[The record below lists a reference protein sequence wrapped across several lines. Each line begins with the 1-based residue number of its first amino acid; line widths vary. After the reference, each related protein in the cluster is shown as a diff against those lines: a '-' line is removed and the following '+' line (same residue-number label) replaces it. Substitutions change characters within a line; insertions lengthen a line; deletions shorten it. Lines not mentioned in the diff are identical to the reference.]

1 MLCGFFYS
9 FCNSIDLLRA
19 FIQIAIRSYFNH
31 FSKDFLKEFEL
42 NDSSTKEVLDFLYV
56 IALDLYKYHASNLK
70 VEIFENLFDNLKP
83 VCHYNVSSLKIVN
96 KDFLEYLVSK
106 KRRKNVYEGLS
117 CYFKKSLL

>member
-1 MLCGFFYS
+1 M
-9 FCNSIDLLRA
+9 RA

-31 FSKDFLKEFEL
+31 FSIDFLKEFEL

-83 VCHYNVSSLKIVN
+83 VCHYNVLSLKIVN

-106 KRRKNVYEGLS
+106 E
-117 CYFKKSLL
+117 KKKCI